1 MTQALVSSG
10 ICEFLLMNGTELIAR
25 NSRAAE
31 LPQAAAHLPHG
42 VLTGI
47 PRPVESRQRD
57 GEDISGEELQQQ
69 MGDTQK
75 ERPAADALSRTT
87 LIVTQA
93 QFFDFIE
100 VEFDL
105 AAARI
110 GVDCLE
116 GIKGIC
122 ANLRILN

>member
-1 MTQALVSSG
+1 MTQALASSG
-10 ICEFLLMNGTELIAR
+10 ICEFLLTNGTELIAR

-31 LPQAAAHLPHG
+31 LPQASAPLPHG
-42 VLTGI
+42 VLMGI
-47 PRPVESRQRD
+47 PRPVEGRQRD

-75 ERPAADALSRTT
+75 KRPAADAVSAGT

-100 VEFDL
+100 VDFDL

-110 GVDCLE
+110 GVDCL
-116 GIKGIC
+116 
-122 ANLRILN
+122 

>member
-10 ICEFLLMNGTELIAR
+10 VSEFLLTNGTELIAR

-42 VLTGI
+42 VLAGI
-47 PRPVESRQRD
+47 PRPVEGRQRD
-57 GEDISGEELQQQ
+57 GEDISREELQQQ

-75 ERPAADALSRTT
+75 ERPATHALSRAT
-87 LIVTQA
+87 LIVPQA

-100 VEFDL
+100 VDLDL

-110 GVDCLE
+110 GVDCLYGIE
-116 GIKGIC
+116 GKVSTEQ
-122 ANLRILN
+122 